1 MTSAVIGPRDIW
13 KPEHPGGFGVGAVAA
28 VIAHAALIAM
38 LAFGVHWRSSP
49 SETIV
54 AAELWAAV
62 PEIAAPKPVAPPP
75 EPEPV
80 RKPVEKPQPDP
91 RIEQQRID
99 AQIAIEK
106 AERERKKRQ
115 QELEEKQKEEKA
127 KEEKL
132 KQDKLK
138 EEKKRAE
145 LTAKLR
151 EEQLARMRELAGA
164 TGTGAPTA
172 TGSGQRDASPSKEY
186 GGRIK
191 ARVKPNIV
199 LTAEILGN
207 PIAEV
212 EVRCAPDG
220 RIIGR
225 RIVTPS
231 GNPQWDETVLRAI
244 DRTEVFPRDTDGR
257 VPSPMLLKFARQE

>member
-1 MTSAVIGPRDIW
+1 MMAL
-13 KPEHPGGFGVGAVAA
+13 
-28 VIAHAALIAM
+28 IAHAALVAM
-38 LAFGVHWRSSP
+38 LAVGVNWRSSSP
-49 SETIV
+49 TETIV

-62 PEIAAPKPVAPPP
+62 PEIAAPKPVEPPP
-75 EPEPV
+75 QPTP
-80 RKPVEKPQPDP
+80 KPVEKPQPDP
-91 RIEQQRID
+91 RIEQQQRD

-106 AERERKKRQ
+106 AERDKKRK
-115 QELEEKQKEEKA
+115 QEEL
-127 KEEKL
+127 EEKL

-138 EEKKRAE
+138 EEKLKEEKKRTE
-145 LTAKLR
+145 LAAKMR
-151 EEQLARMRELAGA
+151 EQQLARLRDLAGA
-164 TGTGAPTA
+164 TGPGAPTS
-172 TGSGQRDASPSKEY
+172 TGTAQRDAAPSKDY

-191 ARVKPNIV
+191 ARVKPNIL

-220 RIIGR
+220 RIVGR

-231 GNPQWDETVLRAI
+231 GNPLWDETVLRAI
-244 DRTEVFPRDTDGR
+244 DRTEVFPRDIDGR